1 MLGIFSLASSWE
13 FPIRSICA
21 GAALASCLAASSA
34 SAGSSADAKPFEI
47 NVILCD
53 SPEHAVAYAVAVDG
67 GAAEE
72 IAKDKVG
79 RSAGMEVCDRFF
91 GLATVDEVR
100 TLHEK
105 DVTYKVTSL
114 RFSGVQSMKWMAQP
128 VK

>member
-1 MLGIFSLASSWE
+1 LASSRE
-13 FPIRSICA
+13 FPMRSICA
-21 GAALASCLAASSA
+21 AAILAACAAASSA
-34 SAGSSADAKPFEI
+34 SAGSDADAKPFQI

-53 SPEHAVAYAVAVDG
+53 SPEHAVDYAVAVDS

-72 IAKDKVG
+72 EAKDKVG

-91 GLATVDEVR
+91 GLATIDEER

-105 DVTYKVTSL
+105 GVAYKVTSL

-128 VK
+128 LK

>member
-1 MLGIFSLASSWE
+1 MLGVFSLASSRK

-21 GAALASCLAASSA
+21 AGVLAACLAASSA
-34 SAGSSADAKPFEI
+34 SAGSAADAKPFQI

-53 SPEHAVAYAVAVDG
+53 SPEHAVAFAVAMDG

-72 IAKDKVG
+72 EAKDKVG

-91 GLATVDEVR
+91 GLATVDEER

-105 DVTYKVTSL
+105 GVTYKVTAL
-114 RFSGVQSMKWMAQP
+114 RFTRVGSMKWMAQP
-128 VK
+128 LK

>member
-1 MLGIFSLASSWE
+1 MFEAFSLASSWE

-21 GAALASCLAASSA
+21 AGALAGCVAASSA
-34 SAGSSADAKPFEI
+34 SAGSTADAKPFEI

-79 RSAGMEVCDRFF
+79 RSAGMEACDRFF
-91 GLATVDEVR
+91 GLATVDEERV
-100 TLHEK
+100 LNEK
-105 DVTYKVTSL
+105 GVTYKVTSL
-114 RFSGVQSMKWMAQP
+114 RFNGVQRMKWMAQP
-128 VK
+128 LK